1 MGGEGASKGTHIFV
15 ENNVTRD
22 KYAVGDEV
30 KTSIPHVV
38 RGVTEEETTSE
49 RGDSLW
55 GAVVEVLG

>member
-1 MGGEGASKGTHIFV
+1 VGRSQLGEIHLV
-15 ENNVTRD
+15 EKNMTRD

-30 KTSIPHVV
+30 KTAIPHVV
-38 RGVTEEETTSE
+38 RGVTEEEAASE